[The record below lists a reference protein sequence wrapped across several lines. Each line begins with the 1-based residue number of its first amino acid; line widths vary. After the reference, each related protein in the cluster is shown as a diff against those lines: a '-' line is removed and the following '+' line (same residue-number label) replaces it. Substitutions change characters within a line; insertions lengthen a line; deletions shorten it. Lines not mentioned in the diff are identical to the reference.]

1 MVNMALYNHAM
12 QQPCKKNDSIYF
24 CANFDFLGQQL
35 TFSSQRL
42 TFVDFSKKCKIVVK
56 MEKSENRVG
65 QN

>member
-1 MVNMALYNHAM
+1 
-12 QQPCKKNDSIYF
+12 
-24 CANFDFLGQQL
+24 LGQQL

-56 MEKSENRVG
+56 WKKCENKVG